1 MCEIYSASAVII
13 IASLFIA
20 LQRRYFLFF
29 LAEFY
34 KRHGLHK
41 MEKTF
46 FGSPNKKP
54 YKHRVFV
61 FALNLLLKVSYKQT
75 AANITC

>member
-13 IASLFIA
+13 IVSLFIA

-46 FGSPNKKP
+46 FGSPNKNP
-54 YKHRVFV
+54 INIEFFCVEF
-61 FALNLLLKVSYKQT
+61 T
-75 AANITC
+75 AESEL